1 MHSRPIPR
9 LPRARPRL
17 SLSAPRDHFLTR
29 PGPHL
34 FPGWPRATIR
44 DLPILLH
51 LLLHHILPTRFA
63 YPRNL
68 RLYPLLSSVRHLPP
82 IRLSSLR
89 LNPSARR
96 RSLALRLFIHL
107 AV

>member
-9 LPRARPRL
+9 LPRVRSLFP
-17 SLSAPRDHFLTR
+17 LSAPRDHFLTR

-44 DLPILLH
+44 DLPILL
-51 LLLHHILPTRFA
+51 LLRRILPTRFA

-68 RLYPLLSSVRHLPP
+68 RLFPLLSSVRHLPP
-82 IRLSSLR
+82 IRLASLR
-89 LNPSARR
+89 LYPSTRR

>member
-1 MHSRPIPR
+1 MHSRLIPH
-9 LPRARPRL
+9 LPRVHPLL

-44 DLPILLH
+44 DLPILL
-51 LLLHHILPTRFA
+51 LHRILPTRSHIPETSGLF
-63 YPRNL
+63 
-68 RLYPLLSSVRHLPP
+68 PLLSSVRHLPP

-89 LNPSARR
+89 RYPSARR